1 MGFFSWL
8 KKATK
13 VAEKIPVEVAESK
26 IEPSSF
32 LTDKDFQM
40 IDSLGPY
47 SDIIKNGKAMETIK
61 IAAPKVDF
69 KTKYVLS
76 NLRAYKLGNQK
87 GFLLDGQNRGIAQED
102 LMSLNPLLAQ
112 GNSEDSSIP
121 LFQIDRVGICF
132 QTERPWE
139 GSYST
144 LAIAPP
150 TPTGKQPYLKVMLI
164 REISENPDEDGYEIV
179 DRFFSVYP
187 EVKASISAKS
197 ENSMCC
203 DLIRKLEKEGY
214 AVWNLIEVLSFGDLV
229 MLCEVYDQNTGGKNE
244 DLFRCLF
251 AVRCLRNAA
260 AHNNCLLNSM
270 RAPYTR
276 KIKPSMFLNHFA
288 STIPGIKATS
298 REKKMSNPVIHD
310 FVGLL
315 FVYDKIV
322 TSPRT
327 REHFAD
333 ELHQLFDERMVK
345 RKEYF
350 QKNEVLLSSYSF
362 VIKAINQL
370 YPLE

>member
-1 MGFFSWL
+1 MDVQGNKLSDAMVLPRRPKLTIEQQVEHL
-8 KKATK
+8 KNKG
-13 VAEKIPVEVAESK
+13 VAFTLCTEEQAA
-26 IEPSSF
+26 SF
-32 LTDKDFQM
+32 LAYSTFFFKVKAFDKDYE
-40 IDSLGPY
+40 INP
-47 SDIIKNGKAMETIK
+47 KTGKYLNLDFAYLME
-61 IAAPKVDF
+61 
-69 KTKYVLS
+69 L
-76 NLRAYKLGNQK
+76 
-87 GFLLDGQNRGIAQED
+87 
-102 LMSLNPLLAQ
+102 
-112 GNSEDSSIP
+112 
-121 LFQIDRVGICF
+121 
-132 QTERPWE
+132 
-139 GSYST
+139 ST
-144 LAIAPP
+144 LDMHLRRLILHA
-150 TPTGKQPYLKVMLI
+150 TLDLEHYLKVMLI

-298 REKKMSNPVIHD
+298 REKKDVEPCYSRLRGAAFRLRQNRN
-310 FVGLL
+310 F
-315 FVYDKIV
+315 
-322 TSPRT
+322 SPNTGALCR
-327 REHFAD
+327 
-333 ELHQLFDERMVK
+333 
-345 RKEYF
+345 
-350 QKNEVLLSSYSF
+350 
-362 VIKAINQL
+362 
-370 YPLE
+370 

>member
-1 MGFFSWL
+1 MDVQGNKLSDAMVLPRRPKLTIEQQVEHL
-8 KKATK
+8 KNKG
-13 VAEKIPVEVAESK
+13 VAFTLCTEEQAA
-26 IEPSSF
+26 SF
-32 LTDKDFQM
+32 LAYSTFFFKVKAFDKDYE
-40 IDSLGPY
+40 INP
-47 SDIIKNGKAMETIK
+47 KTGKYLNLDFAYLME
-61 IAAPKVDF
+61 
-69 KTKYVLS
+69 L
-76 NLRAYKLGNQK
+76 
-87 GFLLDGQNRGIAQED
+87 
-102 LMSLNPLLAQ
+102 
-112 GNSEDSSIP
+112 
-121 LFQIDRVGICF
+121 
-132 QTERPWE
+132 
-139 GSYST
+139 ST
-144 LAIAPP
+144 LDMHLRRLILHA
-150 TPTGKQPYLKVMLI
+150 TLDLEHYLKVMLI
-164 REISENPDEDGYEIV
+164 LEISENPDEDGYEIV